1 MDIIRDRTEVKP
13 GDFILPVSD
22 QGYLSTFYPS
32 AMDNVPS
39 GLRVL
44 ATSGQRSG
52 VGLYQIVSIN
62 GGTNQGIEAGNVFS
76 AFRQG
81 QKVKDRTG
89 HRYGSFAEEANPRL
103 PDTYDGIV
111 MVFRTF
117 EDISYGMVMGG
128 SRVVVEYDM
137 LRHPDERL

>member
-1 MDIIRDRTEVKP
+1 
-13 GDFILPVSD
+13 
-22 QGYLSTFYPS
+22 
-32 AMDNVPS
+32 
-39 GLRVL
+39 VL
-44 ATSGQRSG
+44 ATSGQRGG

-89 HRYGSFAEEANPRL
+89 YRYGSFAEDANPRL
-103 PDTYDGIV
+103 PDVYDGIV

-128 SRVVVEYDM
+128 SRVVMEYDM